1 MERGFDRSRE
11 EEVEGKAKQ
20 RKPAMERELGGPR
33 CAGTPR
39 RAESLWEVS
48 WGRER
53 RGPLVW
59 ASTKGKVGAEHRPRG
74 RRVPWETEEERATLE
89 ERGGAKRSLEKKP
102 AHADKAAM
110 KKISERRAA
119 GRIGSAGKKH
129 LRRYFF
135 WCKNLYTSM
144 F

>member
-1 MERGFDRSRE
+1 VRRDSMTCRELVGGELRERE
-11 EEVEGKAKQ
+11 EGA
-20 RKPAMERELGGPR
+20 
-33 CAGTPR
+33 AG
-39 RAESLWEVS
+39 L
-48 WGRER
+48 
-53 RGPLVW
+53 

-74 RRVPWETEEERATLE
+74 RRAPWETEEERATLE

-135 WCKNLYTSM
+135 
-144 F
+144 